1 MSWLLRLAKR
11 LDVSLDVLTQEAF
24 GVESQAKD
32 LHAWC
37 RPDRWSLNRISS
49 RTGMPVEQLRHMT
62 LEKWML
68 GYRDDE
74 SNERFYG
81 PRYDTRPPHRRQRRF
96 VVCGQCL
103 REDSVPYLRRSWLIG
118 WTAICPRHQCLL
130 TTHCG
135 ACRRKLSGE
144 ITAFGRPFAIGCCS
158 MCGSKLSEVP
168 VDVVPAHPTV
178 QRLHDVLLHGKKE
191 GFTVIAGI
199 GRFTWQE
206 VVALSDVIL
215 GTFWTNPIT
224 DIYAHDIFLRQVFLD
239 FDCKD
244 TDDAYANTRYRSL
257 VFLAWMLDGWPDSYN
272 AGVAKDLLR
281 QWSMAKHTRI
291 SRHLGGDDGGP
302 WDPVQHQIEPA
313 IQSRLRQLA
322 DR

>member
-1 MSWLLRLAKR
+1 MDEARRRPFRMSAMR
-11 LDVSLDVLTQEAF
+11 S
-24 GVESQAKD
+24 
-32 LHAWC
+32 
-37 RPDRWSLNRISS
+37 
-49 RTGMPVEQLRHMT
+49 RHMLAHRGVQAALVGAHVT
-62 LEKWML
+62 RDALAAVEHFALEKWMPA
-68 GYRDDE
+68 YRDDE

-81 PRYDTRPPHRRQRRF
+81 PRYDTRPPHRRQHRF

-103 REDSVPYLRRSWLIG
+103 IEDSVPYLRRSWLIG

-199 GRFTWQE
+199 GRFT
-206 VVALSDVIL
+206 
-215 GTFWTNPIT
+215 G
-224 DIYAHDIFLRQVFLD
+224 
-239 FDCKD
+239 KK
-244 TDDAYANTRYRSL
+244 SL
-257 VFLAWMLDGWPDSYN
+257 L
-272 AGVAKDLLR
+272 
-281 QWSMAKHTRI
+281 
-291 SRHLGGDDGGP
+291 
-302 WDPVQHQIEPA
+302 
-313 IQSRLRQLA
+313 
-322 DR
+322 